1 MFTIAL
7 GHKFLTVLHASQS
20 RMVHITP
27 ALVRWDVP
35 DFLHPIPTT
44 PAADRNIHHLL
55 LALTYDPIHLLYIN

>member
-1 MFTIAL
+1 MLANQ
-7 GHKFLTVLHASQS
+7 G
-20 RMVHITP
+20 MVHITP

-55 LALTYDPIHLLYIN
+55 LALTYDPIHLLYINQNQAVAG